1 MDEATLDDILTK
13 SRGFMESQ
21 LILTAHEL
29 GVFDAIG
36 NNPLTSKKLSEE
48 TALSKRGLTILLD
61 GLAAIGLLEKSG
73 TNYANTATGLRCL
86 VSGGADCRSAT
97 LDHIIR
103 MREAWLRLNESVRS
117 GTTARRE
124 EESLVHNRERN
135 RSFILAMR
143 DIGRA
148 NAKIIAE
155 TLDLSDYKK
164 LIDLGGGPGSFSME
178 IIKKFP
184 HIRATVVDLPLTLE
198 VARELVNEAGMADKL
213 ALREADFFNDPES
226 DLGEGYDLA
235 VISNVLHIEGVDQN
249 RALLKRLFS
258 AMDKHGMVIIH
269 ETIIDE
275 TRTAPPDRALFAIN
289 MLVNTERGNAY
300 TFDEMKEWLEE
311 AGFTDISFVDCFER
325 PSLMVAYK
333 GENAKL

>member
-1 MDEATLDDILTK
+1 MSEATLDDILTK
-13 SRGFMESQ
+13 AKSFMESQ

-29 GVFDAIG
+29 GLFNAIAKDSFTSG
-36 NNPLTSKKLSEE
+36 TLSKKMNLNN
-48 TALSKRGLTILLD
+48 RGLTILLD

-73 TNYANTATGLRCL
+73 ENYANTGVGIRHLL
-86 VSGGADCRSAT
+86 DDGADCRSAT

-103 MREAWLRLNESVRS
+103 MRETWLRLHESVKS

-124 EESLVHNRERN
+124 KESLIHNRERN

-143 DIGRA
+143 DIGQA
-148 NAKIIAE
+148 NAKTIAE
-155 TLDLSDYKK
+155 NLDLSAYKN

-184 HIRATVVDLPLTLE
+184 QIRATVVDLPLTLE
-198 VARELVNEAGMADKL
+198 VAREVIGEAGMSDRVSLK
-213 ALREADFFNDPES
+213 EADFFNDPES
-226 DLGEGYDLA
+226 ALGKDYDLA
-235 VISNVLHIEGVDQN
+235 VISNVLHIEGADQN
-249 RALLKRLFS
+249 RLLLKRLFN
-258 AMDKHGMVIIH
+258 AMIGGMVIIH

-275 TRTAPPDRALFAIN
+275 TRTAPYDRALFAIN

-300 TFDEMKEWLEE
+300 TFNEIQAWLEE
-311 AGFTDISFVDCFER
+311 AGFSEVTFIDCFER

-333 GENAKL
+333 R

>member
-1 MDEATLDDILTK
+1 
-13 SRGFMESQ
+13 
-21 LILTAHEL
+21 
-29 GVFDAIG
+29 
-36 NNPLTSKKLSEE
+36 
-48 TALSKRGLTILLD
+48 
-61 GLAAIGLLEKSG
+61 
-73 TNYANTATGLRCL
+73 
-86 VSGGADCRSAT
+86 
-97 LDHIIR
+97 
-103 MREAWLRLNESVRS
+103 
-117 GTTARRE
+117 
-124 EESLVHNRERN
+124 
-135 RSFILAMR
+135 MR

-184 HIRATVVDLPLTLE
+184 HIRATIVDLPLTLE

-249 RALLKRLFS
+249 RALLKRLFN
-258 AMDKHGMVIIH
+258 AMDKRGMVIIH

-333 GENAKL
+333 GGNAKL

>member
-1 MDEATLDDILTK
+1 MPEATLDDILTK
-13 SRGFMESQ
+13 SKGFMESQ
-21 LILTAHEL
+21 LILSAHEL
-29 GVFDAIG
+29 GIFDVIG
-36 NNPLTSKKLSEE
+36 KDSFTSDKLSEK
-48 TALSKRGLTILLD
+48 TDLNKRGLRILLD

-73 TNYANTATGLRCL
+73 RNYANTGTGLRHL

-103 MREAWLRLNESVRS
+103 MREAWLRLHESVKS

-143 DIGRA
+143 DIGQA
-148 NAKIIAE
+148 NAKTIAE
-155 TLDLSDYKK
+155 NLDLSRYKS

-198 VARELVNEAGMADKL
+198 VASEVIKEAGMADKV

-226 DLGEGYDLA
+226 GLGKGYDLA
-235 VISNVLHIEGVDQN
+235 VISNVLHIEGVEQN
-249 RALLKRLFS
+249 KALLKRLYS
-258 AMDKHGMVIIH
+258 AMDTSGMLIIH

-275 TRTAPPDRALFAIN
+275 TRTAPADRALFAIN

-300 TFDEMKEWLEE
+300 TFDEMRSWLEE
-311 AGFTDISFVDCFER
+311 AGFSDVTFIDCFDR

-333 GENAKL
+333 R